1 MTQLLS
7 DSNLAIINFLKS
19 PEIAL
24 SNFYQI
30 LNQREMN
37 QTSPASSC
45 FLNTLTLLFFK
56 SFFSLM
62 TYDY

>member
-19 PEIAL
+19 PKTAV

-30 LNQREMN
+30 LNQREMS
-37 QTSPASSC
+37 QTSPASSR
-45 FLNTLTLLFFK
+45 FLNTLIFFI
-56 SFFSLM
+56 F
-62 TYDY
+62 